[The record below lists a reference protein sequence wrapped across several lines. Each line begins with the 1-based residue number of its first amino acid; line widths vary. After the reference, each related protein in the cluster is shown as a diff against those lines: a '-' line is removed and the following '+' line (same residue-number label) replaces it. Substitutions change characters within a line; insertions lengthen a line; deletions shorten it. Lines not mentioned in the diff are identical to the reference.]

1 MADKKRQ
8 TWEVVNPDGDYV
20 VVRTCKEAEDIAKD
34 QNEFIESNVC
44 YHTCY
49 WIRKGKP
56 MTDAAL
62 KALPELDCF

>member
-8 TWEVVNPDGDYV
+8 TWEVVNPDGDCV

-34 QNEFIESNVC
+34 QNEFIESLAYGN
-44 YHTCY
+44 CY

-62 KALPELDCF
+62 KALPGLDCF